1 MNTVAPAETTPETL
15 AETTSAT
22 PGQLARRLLK
32 DLQAQFTV
40 FRDCKPLAIGVDKEL
55 LARTPGLDRKVLRIA
70 LGIHTRSARYLKGI
84 EKATARFDLD
94 GKPSEDVTEAHRSH
108 AAELLKER
116 FRKEADQRK
125 AQREAEKA
133 EQAAQEAVRRH
144 AEKLEQL
151 AARFSRPGK

>member
-1 MNTVAPAETTPETL
+1 ML
-15 AETTSAT
+15 
-22 PGQLARRLLK
+22 
-32 DLQAQFTV
+32 
-40 FRDCKPLAIGVDKEL
+40 FRSEL